1 MMRKETEFTKNSVCT
16 LNGLN
21 KEKELFM
28 RKNRV
33 VKKSIVITIILAMI
47 ISLISVLAIPI
58 FASETVVHTPFE
70 GYSGDADIEAITNT
84 AKNEDGSY
92 TNPVST
98 EAPRITV
105 LIPGFGNIY

>member
-1 MMRKETEFTKNSVCT
+1 MKRTKNII
-16 LNGLN
+16 
-21 KEKELFM
+21 
-28 RKNRV
+28 
-33 VKKSIVITIILAMI
+33 KKSIITTTIMAILV
-47 ISLISVLAIPI
+47 SLISVLAIPI

-105 LIPGFGNIY
+105 LVPGFGNIY